1 MTYANAG
8 LGSASHL
15 CGLLF
20 MHAIETQFT
29 TVSYKGTGPAMNDL
43 LGGQVDFI
51 CDAQTPGTA
60 GSIQGGRVKVY
71 GVTTRARV
79 STLPGIPT
87 LEEQGLKGFEAV
99 VWRGLYAPKGT
110 PPPALNKLGFSLR
123 EALRDPEFRSNLAKL
138 GTEPVPENRATP
150 EALRNLLKLEIDKWG
165 AAIRKA
171 GKYAD

>member
-1 MTYANAG
+1 M
-8 LGSASHL
+8 
-15 CGLLF
+15 
-20 MHAIETQFT
+20 
-29 TVSYKGTGPAMNDL
+29 
-43 LGGQVDFI
+43 
-51 CDAQTPGTA
+51 
-60 GSIQGGRVKVY
+60 KVY